1 MPSRS
6 SVFPSLDTA
15 LIALIVLML
24 VVPLAVGLFGKLF
37 G

>member
-1 MPSRS
+1 MRS

-15 LIALIVLML
+15 LIVLIVLML
-24 VVPLAVGLFGKLF
+24 VVPLAVGLFGKLS